1 MNKNY
6 CVMPFFGAEYD
17 SKGFSTSCC
26 LMNSHDIAQVRA
38 QMLQGTRPDACSAC
52 WKLEDNGVKS
62 DREFKNKTYD
72 YYANRDIRYVFD
84 DCINGKY
91 SKQIVKLYTSNLCNG
106 ACVTCGP
113 TRSTHWASVK
123 SIPIKLDTM
132 PDSVLDDIDFKNLK
146 ILSILGGEPLY
157 DRNIYRILQLLID
170 NSNLDCFINFVTN
183 GSVTLTD
190 SQLDMFAKF
199 KNVDICVSIDGIG
212 PVFEYM
218 RFPLKWPKLLENIAQ
233 YKTVAS
239 HVSVSYTL
247 SNVNILYYKET
258 VDWLNSQGL
267 LFNHNLV
274 RYPAHYNINSLPESV
289 KATPAISH
297 FFREHQPTDD
307 LLFNQAVTDLTTQD
321 QLKKI
326 SARDF
331 VARFTDLI

>member
-1 MNKNY
+1 M
-6 CVMPFFGAEYD
+6 
-17 SKGFSTSCC
+17 S
-26 LMNSHDIAQVRA
+26 
-38 QMLQGTRPDACSAC
+38 
-52 WKLEDNGVKS
+52 
-62 DREFKNKTYD
+62 
-72 YYANRDIRYVFD
+72 
-84 DCINGKY
+84 
-91 SKQIVKLYTSNLCNG
+91 
-106 ACVTCGP
+106 
-113 TRSTHWASVK
+113 
-123 SIPIKLDTM
+123 
-132 PDSVLDDIDFKNLK
+132 DSVLDSIDFKNLK

-199 KNVDICVSIDGIG
+199 KNLGICVSIDGIG

-274 RYPAHYNINSLPESV
+274 TYPAHYNINSLPESV

-297 FFREHQPTDD
+297 FFRKHQPTDD